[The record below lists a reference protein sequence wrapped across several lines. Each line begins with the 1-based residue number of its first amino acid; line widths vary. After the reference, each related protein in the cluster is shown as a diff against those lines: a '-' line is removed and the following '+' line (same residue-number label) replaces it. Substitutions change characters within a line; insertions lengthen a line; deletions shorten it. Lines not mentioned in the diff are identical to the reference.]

1 VGDAPEV
8 PAGTSA
14 SPRDGAVRR
23 EEVLE
28 ALRRFGIAEA
38 RVRVVPRGSKRAPKF
53 LVEHRGER
61 LLLKRRRPNGG
72 AASDVG
78 AEIQAAL
85 AERGFRVPA
94 IRRDL
99 EGRSVAVVGG
109 SAWELVEFVEG
120 ARYPRTVGAGSS
132 AGAMLATLHRVL
144 ETMRTPGTRS
154 ASFHD
159 SPLVRRTLEG
169 VAEDA
174 AASLHADRLRRVRRF
189 ADRYEQA
196 AARVR
201 PIWPEIPRSLLH
213 GDFHPGN
220 LLFEGDS
227 VVAVLDWEA
236 VREDASLAEF
246 ASAAFH
252 FSLPSGLLAENA
264 PPPEA
269 ARSPG
274 SLRGRFRRRSRG
286 ARPGDRRTDDGG
298 GDRGSGIPAGRGLR
312 RRALRA
318 DPLRDR
324 GDARLARV
332 RGGVDRALDR
342 AVEARV
348 SLTFFTLAGRSHG

>member
-264 PPPEA
+264 PPPEGLRLDLLA
-269 ARSPG
+269 AFAAGFGGVPAGLGPATVELTMEAAIAEAGFLLAGVSDG
-274 SLRGRFRRRSRG
+274 GRFERILSAIEAMLDSLESEAASIVRSIEQSKRG
-286 ARPGDRRTDDGG
+286 AR
-298 GDRGSGIPAGRGLR
+298 
-312 RRALRA
+312 
-318 DPLRDR
+318 
-324 GDARLARV
+324 
-332 RGGVDRALDR
+332 
-342 AVEARV
+342 
-348 SLTFFTLAGRSHG
+348 

>member
-1 VGDAPEV
+1 MGDAPED
-8 PAGTSA
+8 PAGTPA

-132 AGAMLATLHRVL
+132 AGAMLASLHRVL
-144 ETMRTPGTRS
+144 ETMRAPGMRS

-174 AASLHADRLRRVRRF
+174 AASLDADRLRRVRRF

-220 LLFEGDS
+220 LLFDGDS

-252 FSLPSGLLAENA
+252 FSLPSRLLAEDA
-264 PPPEA
+264 PPPEGLRLDLLA
-269 ARSPG
+269 AFAAG
-274 SLRGRFRRRSRG
+274 FG
-286 ARPGDRRTDDGG
+286 
-298 GDRGSGIPAGRGLR
+298 GIPAGLGP
-312 RRALRA
+312 AT
-318 DPLRDR
+318 
-324 GDARLARV
+324 
-332 RGGVDRALDR
+332 
-342 AVEARV
+342 VE
-348 SLTFFTLAGRSHG
+348 LTMEAAIAEAGFLLAGTSDDGRFERILSAIEAMLDSLESEAASIVRSLEQSKRGPR

>member
-264 PPPEA
+264 PPPEGLRLDLLA
-269 ARSPG
+269 AFAAGFGGVPAGLGPATVELTMEAAIAEAGFLLAGVSDG
-274 SLRGRFRRRSRG
+274 GRFERILSAIEAMLDSLESEAASIVRSIEQSK
-286 ARPGDRRTDDGG
+286 
-298 GDRGSGIPAGRGLR
+298 RGSR
-312 RRALRA
+312 
-318 DPLRDR
+318 
-324 GDARLARV
+324 
-332 RGGVDRALDR
+332 
-342 AVEARV
+342 
-348 SLTFFTLAGRSHG
+348 

>member
-220 LLFEGDS
+220 LLFDGDS

-264 PPPEA
+264 PPPEGLRLDLLA
-269 ARSPG
+269 AFAAGFGGVPAGLGPATVELTMEAAIAEAGFLLAGVSDG
-274 SLRGRFRRRSRG
+274 GRFERILSAIEAMLDSLESEAASIVRSIEQSK
-286 ARPGDRRTDDGG
+286 
-298 GDRGSGIPAGRGLR
+298 RGSR
-312 RRALRA
+312 
-318 DPLRDR
+318 
-324 GDARLARV
+324 
-332 RGGVDRALDR
+332 
-342 AVEARV
+342 
-348 SLTFFTLAGRSHG
+348 